1 MNINFN
7 EIVKKFSKKAN
18 EYLKNKSKAKKL
30 LDDAIEKAKRK
41 GPLEEIWGNL
51 QLLWAAKGVPIL
63 PSFPAWTDTAYLT
76 AQSDAQKKYANV
88 DMKFFNDYFEW
99 IKKPGVLHL
108 EEPLVTQ
115 DLYQELTN
123 VLQAVFINKNAD
135 VTKLMNTVNTNVQA
149 LLDGSVNK

>member
-51 QLLWAAKGVPIL
+51 QLL
-63 PSFPAWTDTAYLT
+63 
-76 AQSDAQKKYANV
+76 
-88 DMKFFNDYFEW
+88 
-99 IKKPGVLHL
+99 
-108 EEPLVTQ
+108 
-115 DLYQELTN
+115 
-123 VLQAVFINKNAD
+123 
-135 VTKLMNTVNTNVQA
+135 
-149 LLDGSVNK
+149 

>member
-1 MNINFN
+1 
-7 EIVKKFSKKAN
+7 
-18 EYLKNKSKAKKL
+18 
-30 LDDAIEKAKRK
+30 
-41 GPLEEIWGNL
+41 
-51 QLLWAAKGVPIL
+51 
-63 PSFPAWTDTAYLT
+63 
-76 AQSDAQKKYANV
+76 
-88 DMKFFNDYFEW
+88 MKFFNDYFEW